1 VRWADFFSKD
11 YNFSDFYLLTV
22 DFHHLED
29 QYGPFSCDYFA
40 SDFTHRMKPFWS
52 RYKCEGSA
60 GVDAFTAV
68 WRGNGFFHP
77 PIHKIVE
84 TVRYAKVQK
93 ARGILVTPYW
103 QGAAF
108 WFYLEKEEGV
118 VMRRKFR
125 PLLRAPGFFRNKMFV
140 GVPKF
145 DCVVFSMDFSQ

>member
-1 VRWADFFSKD
+1 MDEGWQEKGVPSSRYIFQRRS
-11 YNFSDFYLLTV
+11 N
-22 DFHHLED
+22 
-29 QYGPFSCDYFA
+29 SCDYFA
-40 SDFTHRMKPFWS
+40 SDFMHRMKPFRS

-77 PIHKIVE
+77 LLHKMVE
-84 TVRYAKVQK
+84 IVRYAKVQK

-108 WFYLEKEEGV
+108 GFYLEKEEGV

-125 PLLRAPGFFRNKMFV
+125 PLLRRSLQVRVEPCPRDWPERVRLG
-140 GVPKF
+140 
-145 DCVVFSMDFSQ
+145 